1 MLLRNMCNCHRDTE
15 AQKDKKIIHSMNLDN
30 QTDYVLQDETE
41 KIIGLTIEV
50 HKILGP
56 GLLEI
61 VYKDALEY
69 ELNMNDYLFVREYE
83 YNVPYKET
91 ILKHK
96 FYADFVVFNKVIV
109 EIKAK
114 HGGIAEEDLAQAI
127 NYLKVSGCKVGLI
140 LNFASSKLQ
149 IKRVVY

>member
-1 MLLRNMCNCHRDTE
+1 MDIL
-15 AQKDKKIIHSMNLDN
+15 N
-30 QTDYVLQDETE
+30 QTDFPLKEETDL
-41 KIIGLTIEV
+41 ILGLAIEI

-56 GLLEI
+56 GFLEI

-69 ELNMNDYLFVREYE
+69 ELNMHDYLFCRERE
-83 YNVPYKET
+83 YNVPYKQI

-96 FYADFVVFNKVIV
+96 FFADFVVFDKVIV

-114 HGGIAEEDLAQAI
+114 QNGLAEEDLAQAI

-140 LNFASSKLQ
+140 LNFATSKLQ

>member
-1 MLLRNMCNCHRDTE
+1 
-15 AQKDKKIIHSMNLDN
+15 MNVDN

-41 KIIGLTIEV
+41 KIIGLAIDV

-56 GLLEI
+56 GFLEI
-61 VYKDALEY
+61 VYKDAMEY
-69 ELNMNDYLFVREYE
+69 ELNVNDYLFVREYE
-83 YNVPYKET
+83 YNVPYKEI

-114 HGGIAEEDLAQAI
+114 QGGIAEEDLAQAI
-127 NYLKVSGCKVGLI
+127 NYLKVSGCKVGLL

-149 IKRVVY
+149 IKRVVF

>member
-1 MLLRNMCNCHRDTE
+1 MIYDQ
-15 AQKDKKIIHSMNLDN
+15 A
-30 QTDYVLQDETE
+30 DYVLQEETE
-41 KIIGLTIEV
+41 KIIGLAIEV

-69 ELNMNDYLFVREYE
+69 ELNVNDYLFVREHE
-83 YNVPYKET
+83 YNVPYKEI

>member
-1 MLLRNMCNCHRDTE
+1 MDIL
-15 AQKDKKIIHSMNLDN
+15 N
-30 QTDYVLQDETE
+30 QTDFPLKEETDL
-41 KIIGLTIEV
+41 ILGLAIEV

-56 GLLEI
+56 GFLEI

-69 ELNMNDYLFVREYE
+69 ELNMNDYLFYRERE
-83 YNVPYKET
+83 YNVPYKQI

-96 FYADFVVFNKVIV
+96 FFADFVVFNKVIV

-114 HGGIAEEDLAQAI
+114 QNGLAEEDLAQAI

-140 LNFASSKLQ
+140 LNFAASKLQ
-149 IKRVVY
+149 IKRVVF

>member
-1 MLLRNMCNCHRDTE
+1 MDIL
-15 AQKDKKIIHSMNLDN
+15 S
-30 QTDYVLQDETE
+30 QTDFPLKEETDL
-41 KIIGLTIEV
+41 ILGLAIEV

-56 GLLEI
+56 GFLEI

-69 ELNMNDYLFVREYE
+69 ELNTHDYLFYRERE
-83 YNVPYKET
+83 YNVPYKQI

-96 FYADFVVFNKVIV
+96 FFADFVVFDKVIV

-114 HGGIAEEDLAQAI
+114 QSGLAEEDLAQAI

-140 LNFASSKLQ
+140 LNFAASKLQ
-149 IKRVVY
+149 IKRVVF

>member
-1 MLLRNMCNCHRDTE
+1 LPQRHGSTEKKKEKNYLLMVYT
-15 AQKDKKIIHSMNLDN
+15 DN
-30 QTDYVLQDETE
+30 QTDYPLQDETE
-41 KIIGLTIEV
+41 KIIGLAIEV

-56 GLLEI
+56 GFLEI

-69 ELNMNDYLFVREYE
+69 ELNLNDYLFRREYE
-83 YNVPYKET
+83 YQVPYKEI

-96 FYADFVVFNKVIV
+96 FYADLVVFDKVIV

-114 HGGIAEEDLAQAI
+114 HGGIADEDLAQGI

>member
-1 MLLRNMCNCHRDTE
+1 MINE
-15 AQKDKKIIHSMNLDN
+15 MNESGFP
-30 QTDYVLQDETE
+30 LQDETE
-41 KIIGLTIEV
+41 KIIGLAIDV

-56 GLLEI
+56 GFLEI

-69 ELNMNDYLFVREYE
+69 ELNVNDYLFVREQE
-83 YNVPYKET
+83 YKVPYKQI

-109 EIKAK
+109 EIKARQ
-114 HGGIAEEDLAQAI
+114 GVISDDDMAQTI

-140 LNFASSKLQ
+140 LNFAASKLQ
-149 IKRVVY
+149 IKRVIF